1 MEKVLNPM
9 DKFHFLLGTWKM
21 EYKIPK
27 SRNINDDIGGGE
39 GIFKSIL
46 NNHYV
51 TFDYNVKLTGVE
63 AAAHAIFAWDE
74 KSKIYRFSWFEDS
87 GEFMQATCNF
97 INEQTLYLNWHNS
110 LLVQTFQQI
119 EDGKIILQMKNPI
132 NKNDYE
138 IILEVVFTK
147 KK

>member
-1 MEKVLNPM
+1 MEKELNPM

-27 SRNINDDIGGGE
+27 SRNIIEDIGGGE
-39 GIFKSIL
+39 GVFKRIL

-51 TFDYNVKLTGVE
+51 TFDYNVKLTAVE

-97 INEQTLYLNWHNS
+97 INEHTLYLNWHNS

>member
-1 MEKVLNPM
+1 MEKELNPM

-27 SRNINDDIGGGE
+27 SKNIIEDIGGGE
-39 GIFKSIL
+39 GIFKGIL
-46 NNHYV
+46 NNRYV
-51 TFDYNVKLTGVE
+51 TFDYKVKLTTSD

-74 KSKIYRFSWFEDS
+74 KSKIYRYSWFEDS
-87 GEFMQATCNF
+87 GEFMKATCNF
-97 INEQTLYLNWHNS
+97 INEHTLCLNWHNS
-110 LLVQTFQQI
+110 LLVQTFHRI
-119 EDGKIILQMKNPI
+119 EDGKIILQMKNPL